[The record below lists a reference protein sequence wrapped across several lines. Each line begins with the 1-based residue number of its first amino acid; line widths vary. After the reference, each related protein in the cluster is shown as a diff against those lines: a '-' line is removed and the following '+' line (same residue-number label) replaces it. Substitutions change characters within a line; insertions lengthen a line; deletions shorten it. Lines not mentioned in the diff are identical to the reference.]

1 MGRYLSI
8 TLIDQLRQQLDVR
21 FYSTWYYIRP
31 EVGILARKSG
41 LALNLHALLVYQQYF
56 LNVILCRF

>member
-8 TLIDQLRQQLDVR
+8 TPVDQLRQQLDVR
-21 FYSTWYYIRP
+21 FDSTWYYIRP
-31 EVGILARKSG
+31 EIGILARKSG
-41 LALNLHALLVYQQYF
+41 LALNLHALSVYQQYF